1 MVNTG
6 ISASKNL
13 SKVSKS
19 TVGGTFAECSR
30 IIRVSSASSGGI
42 IPFPA

>member
-19 TVGGTFAECSR
+19 TVGGDFAEC
-30 IIRVSSASSGGI
+30 RV
-42 IPFPA
+42 